1 MDQGFSMRSAQITAP
16 VRLKRARR
24 GTREPVEIQE
34 KRFGYF
40 PKRFRWRGQVYDVE
54 AVERCWTK
62 ASGNPHLCFRVRCQE
77 RSFELYQNV
86 HANTW
91 EVALV

>member
-1 MDQGFSMRSAQITAP
+1 MNPGFSMRDAQVTAP

-24 GTREPVEIQE
+24 GAREAVEIQE

-54 AVERCWTK
+54 AVERCWTRATSK
-62 ASGNPHLCFRVRCQE
+62 PSLCFQVRCRE
-77 RSFELYQNV
+77 GLFELYQDV
-86 HANTW
+86 KANTW
-91 EVALV
+91 EVALA